1 MRGIDMKKVKF
12 IHGADIHIDS
22 PMVGLKSLPTRIF
35 KRLQES
41 TFQAFRS
48 LVDAAITN
56 HVDFIVL
63 AGDLFDNEN
72 RSVRAQVF
80 LRKEME
86 RLAEKEIEVFLIHGN
101 HDHMSGNWSQIEF
114 PNNVH
119 VFGEQVEVKTFT
131 TKNNTSVH
139 LYGFSYSERH
149 VFERKINEY
158 DRKNG
163 ADFHIGI
170 LHGNMEGSTEHGN
183 YAPFQLNDLLE
194 KEFHYWALGH
204 IHKRAILK
212 EEPAI
217 IYPGNT
223 QGRNRKET
231 GVKGCYLVELDESG
245 SKLEFV
251 ETSDVV
257 WSEVSID
264 AGEVSSFDQFYQLC
278 KDTLENIRLEG
289 KGNIASFRISNL
301 AMNIKNPDELLETIQ
316 DDEKDEDSFVW
327 LASIH
332 VEEKLVWKR
341 EELKK
346 ESDFYGELFDVLE
359 QSEGWDDL
367 LTTLYRNPAARKFL
381 TPLLTAEVEEISK
394 EAEAVLIEKLLRN
407 G

>member
-1 MRGIDMKKVKF
+1 MKKVKF

-22 PMVGLKSLPTRIF
+22 PMVGLKSLPPRIF

-48 LVDAAITN
+48 LVDKAITN
-56 HVDFIVL
+56 RVDFVVL
-63 AGDLFDNEN
+63 AGDLFDNQN

-86 RLAEKEIEVFLIHGN
+86 RLAEEKIDVFLIHGN
-101 HDHMSGNWSQIEF
+101 HDHMSGNWNQIEL
-114 PNNVH
+114 PSNVH
-119 VFGEQVEVKTFT
+119 VFGEQVEVKSFT
-131 TKNNTSVH
+131 TENNAIVH

-149 VFERKINEY
+149 VYERKINEY
-158 DRKNG
+158 ERKAG

-170 LHGNMEGSTEHGN
+170 LHGNMEGSTDHGN

-204 IHKRAILK
+204 IHKRAILN

-251 ETSDVV
+251 ETSDVI

-264 AGEVSSFDQFYQLC
+264 ASDISSFDQFYQLC
-278 KDTLENIRLEG
+278 KETIEAIRKEG
-289 KGNIASFRISNL
+289 KGNIVAFRISNL
-301 AMNIKNPDELLETIQ
+301 SVNLTELDELLETLQ
-316 DDEKDEDSFVW
+316 EDEKDEDSFVW
-327 LASIH
+327 VTSMKF
-332 VEEKLVWKR
+332 VEKLVWER
-341 EELKK
+341 EGLKK

-359 QSEGWDDL
+359 QTEGWDDL
-367 LTTLYRNPAARKFL
+367 LATLYRNPVARKFL
-381 TPLLTAEVEEISK
+381 TPLLTDEVEEMSK
-394 EAEAVLIEKLLRN
+394 EAETILIEKLLRN

>member
-1 MRGIDMKKVKF
+1 MKKVKF

-48 LVDAAITN
+48 LVDKAITN
-56 HVDFIVL
+56 RVDFVVL
-63 AGDLFDNEN
+63 AGDLFDNQN

-86 RLAEKEIEVFLIHGN
+86 RLAEEKIDVFLIHGN
-101 HDHMSGNWSQIEF
+101 HDHMSGNWNQIEL
-114 PNNVH
+114 PSNVH
-119 VFGEQVEVKTFT
+119 VFGEQVEVKSFMTE
-131 TKNNTSVH
+131 NNATVH

-149 VFERKINEY
+149 VYERKINEY
-158 DRKNG
+158 ERKAG

-170 LHGNMEGSTEHGN
+170 LHGNMEGSTDHGN

-194 KEFHYWALGH
+194 KELHYWALGH
-204 IHKRAILK
+204 IHKRAILN

-251 ETSDVV
+251 ETSDVI

-264 AGEVSSFDQFYQLC
+264 ASDISSFDQFYQLC
-278 KDTLENIRLEG
+278 KETIEAIRKEG
-289 KGNIASFRISNL
+289 KGNIVAFRISNL
-301 AMNIKNPDELLETIQ
+301 SVNLTELDELLETLQ
-316 DDEKDEDSFVW
+316 EDEKDEDSFVW
-327 LASIH
+327 VTSMKF
-332 VEEKLVWKR
+332 VEKLVWER
-341 EELKK
+341 EGLKK

-359 QSEGWDDL
+359 QTEGWDDL
-367 LTTLYRNPAARKFL
+367 LATLYRNPVARKFL
-381 TPLLTAEVEEISK
+381 TPLLTDEVEEMSK
-394 EAEAVLIEKLLRN
+394 EAETILIEKLLRN